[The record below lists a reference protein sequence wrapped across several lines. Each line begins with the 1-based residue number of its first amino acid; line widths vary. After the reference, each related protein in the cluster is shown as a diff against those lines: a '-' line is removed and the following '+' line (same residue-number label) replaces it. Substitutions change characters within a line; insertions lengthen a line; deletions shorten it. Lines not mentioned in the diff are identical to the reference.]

1 MAKPS
6 KNKIIGLLSVLLG
19 IVTVLAIIL
28 GVLLCKKRADY
39 FTFGYFYHW
48 EDNEK
53 LNNTEKTGKRVIF
66 IGNSITEYWKNQR
79 TDFFEDNGYVN
90 RGIEGNTTAQMLLRF
105 RRDVI
110 NLKPDVVVINGGI
123 NDIAENI
130 GTYYAEFTF
139 NNIKSMV
146 DLAKA
151 NNIEVIL
158 TSVLPSDRIYWNST
172 ITDVS
177 QRVDSLNV
185 LIKKYSDDNNIPY
198 IDYNSL
204 MRDENG
210 GLKVEYGEDG
220 LHPNIEGYKIMEG
233 IAKPIID
240 NVLNNE
246 HIN

>member
-19 IVTVLAIIL
+19 IVTVVTIIL
-28 GVLLCKKRADY
+28 GVFLYKKRADY

-66 IGNSITEYWKNQR
+66 IGNSITEYWKNER
-79 TDFFEDNGYVN
+79 PAFFEENGYIN

-110 NLKPDVVVINGGI
+110 NLKSDVVVINGGI
-123 NDIAENI
+123 NDIAESI
-130 GTYYAEFTF
+130 GTYYSEFTF

-151 NNIEVIL
+151 NNIEVVL
-158 TSVLPSDRIYWNST
+158 ASVLPSDKIYWNSM

-177 QRVDSLNV
+177 QRVDSLNI
-185 LIKKYSDDNNIPY
+185 LIKKYSEDNNIPY

-210 GLKVEYGEDG
+210 GLKVEYSEDG
-220 LHPNIEGYKIMEG
+220 LHPNTEGYKVMER
-233 IAKPIID
+233 ISKPII
-240 NVLNNE
+240 NSV
-246 HIN
+246 IK